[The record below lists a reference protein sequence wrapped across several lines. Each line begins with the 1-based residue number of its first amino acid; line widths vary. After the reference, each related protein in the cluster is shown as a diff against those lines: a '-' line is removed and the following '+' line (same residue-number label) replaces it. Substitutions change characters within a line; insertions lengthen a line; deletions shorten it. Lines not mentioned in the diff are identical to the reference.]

1 MNKLILLS
9 ILSLCTAVAQADSTP
24 SCATALAN
32 GDYAK
37 AAEAGRNPQ
46 GFTDTMCL
54 GKALRAQGKYYEAAE
69 VFTDAEKAAPGGFEH
84 VMAVIYQARTQ
95 HDAGQAPQAMITYQ
109 RCLELAT
116 KENIRQ
122 GQLVCLNE
130 PGQMLLDKHDPKAAL
145 ARFEQASPLIAN
157 DNERAEWNELQAAAY
172 RQLADYDHAI
182 EYQLRAT
189 TEQRSSGDLNHY
201 VNATLELAAIRTDA
215 KDYSAAQRN
224 IDEAL
229 DQARSAGSAYW
240 EAKTLLYQGRL
251 EKAKGNTSQAQT
263 LFNKSSVLANKVGE
277 PTLISDIAL
286 ELKQSK

>member
-1 MNKLILLS
+1 MHRSSASRLY
-9 ILSLCTAVAQADSTP
+9 P
-24 SCATALAN
+24 SCATALAS

-54 GKALRAQGKYYEAAE
+54 GKALRAQGKYSEAAQ
-69 VFTDAEKAAPGGFEH
+69 VFADAEKAAPGGFEH
-84 VMAVIYQARTQ
+84 VMAVIYQARTM
-95 HDAGQAPQAMITYQ
+95 HDAGQTPQAMSTYKH
-109 RCLELAT
+109 CFDLAT

-130 PGQMLLDKHDPKAAL
+130 PGQILLDQHDPKAAL
-145 ARFEQASPLIAN
+145 ARFEQATPLIAN

-172 RQLADYDHAI
+172 RQMADYDHAI
-182 EYQLRAT
+182 EHQLRAT
-189 TEQRSSGDLNHY
+189 TEQRSSGDMNHF

-215 KDYSAAQRN
+215 KDYNAAQRN

-229 DQARSAGSAYW
+229 DQAKSANSDYW
-240 EAKTLLYQGRL
+240 QAKTLLYQGRL
-251 EKAKGNTSQAQT
+251 EKAKGNASQAQA
-263 LFNKSSVLANKVGE
+263 LFTQSSELANKVGE